1 MRAAPIALFASLTVW
16 TALDL
21 ARFAPATGWLLGGIL
36 LVLAGIATFVG
47 SRRSESGW
55 HRGSRALLGAVFIGV
70 RLLARGIDVLPMMG
84 FIILLIALASLQ
96 SLERTFGP
104 VYDTVTDR
112 ALLVKVNS
120 AAAGAYGRALGL
132 LAFTFMVSLLLA
144 VVLPLVAI
152 PNSSLAT
159 AVALAIALLFVV
171 AWLALSPRLPTR
183 KRA

>member
-1 MRAAPIALFASLTVW
+1 MNETFRAQRVI
-16 TALDL
+16 
-21 ARFAPATGWLLGGIL
+21 
-36 LVLAGIATFVG
+36 
-47 SRRSESGW
+47 
-55 HRGSRALLGAVFIGV
+55 GAVFIGV
-70 RLLARGIDVLPMMG
+70 RLLAAGIDVLPMMG

-144 VVLPLVAI
+144 VVVPLVAI
-152 PNSSLAT
+152 PNGSLAT
-159 AVALAIALLFVV
+159 AVALAIALLLVV